1 MGGGAQDIQLP
12 QPDKSNPTTLFR
24 ALEKRH
30 SSRSF
35 SPTELSDA
43 QLATILW
50 AACGINRPES
60 GHITAPSAINAQDIL
75 VYVVRKDGAYLY
87 LPEDNKL
94 QRVSDKDL
102 RKAVAGQ
109 QEFAAD
115 APVSLVLVSNHGKF
129 GDLAHA
135 ASRLGLID
143 SGYVSM
149 NIALACAAMGLENVP
164 RVTMDGETLRKE
176 LGLTDGMDLI
186 LNQPI
191 GYAK

>member
-43 QLATILW
+43 QLSTILW

-102 RKAVAGQ
+102 RKAVAGHR
-109 QEFAAD
+109 
-115 APVSLVLVSNHGKF
+115 SLPPMRPCRWYWSAITAN
-129 GDLAHA
+129 LATLPMLPHA
-135 ASRLGLID
+135 WG
-143 SGYVSM
+143 
-149 NIALACAAMGLENVP
+149 
-164 RVTMDGETLRKE
+164 
-176 LGLTDGMDLI
+176 
-186 LNQPI
+186 
-191 GYAK
+191 